1 MKVFRK
7 QRQRLAADN
16 SVVKYLRYAL
26 GEIILVV
33 IGILIA
39 LQVNNWNATIHTN
52 IKNTRNLLSFEGEL
66 KSNEL
71 ILRNNMIIV
80 KKQMSTTLDMADSLN
95 NNSVT
100 PDKQDAYLINWFNK
114 LGPIRTES
122 MITPALN
129 ELVNSGAYND
139 LKSNSIK
146 TNVLLYQANI
156 NRIDIRLNRFHAYFQ
171 DMELPYLTKHFS
183 LLDMWKNG
191 GMNIKTEEKR
201 LGYEIPDLAQKENY
215 FKSDRAA
222 FFGNREFTSMLISRY
237 FDLRSVLAA
246 MDRLQQS
253 IQRLLKEIKTVTN
266 NSNHAQNLPQH
277 P

>member
-7 QRQRLAADN
+7 QRERLSADN

-52 IKNTRNLLSFEGEL
+52 IKNTRNLLSFAGEL

-129 ELVNSGAYND
+129 ELVNSGA
-139 LKSNSIK
+139 
-146 TNVLLYQANI
+146 
-156 NRIDIRLNRFHAYFQ
+156 
-171 DMELPYLTKHFS
+171 
-183 LLDMWKNG
+183 
-191 GMNIKTEEKR
+191 
-201 LGYEIPDLAQKENY
+201 
-215 FKSDRAA
+215 
-222 FFGNREFTSMLISRY
+222 
-237 FDLRSVLAA
+237 
-246 MDRLQQS
+246 
-253 IQRLLKEIKTVTN
+253 
-266 NSNHAQNLPQH
+266 
-277 P
+277 